1 MFSIIVAADI
11 NNGIGKNG
19 KLPWNIPDDLR
30 IFRTITTNSTV
41 IMGRKTWESL
51 PVKPLKNRHNIVISN
66 TLDLLDGAVV
76 CKDLEKA
83 LQISD
88 SSNDIFIIGGSKLYN
103 EGMSH
108 YKCRDIILTRI
119 YKDFECDTFINKFPL
134 DFIHIYSSDIK
145 SIDDLKYVNQIW
157 TKVT

>member
-66 TLDLLDGAVV
+66 TLDLLDG
-76 CKDLEKA
+76 
-83 LQISD
+83 
-88 SSNDIFIIGGSKLYN
+88 
-103 EGMSH
+103 
-108 YKCRDIILTRI
+108 
-119 YKDFECDTFINKFPL
+119 
-134 DFIHIYSSDIK
+134 
-145 SIDDLKYVNQIW
+145 NQLLI
-157 TKVT
+157 